1 MAALFQQLFTREQ
14 GLGRRPSYSLQK
26 LQALHDRP
34 NPGGE
39 ELEKTVE
46 VKAQLGTT
54 IVEP

>member
-34 NPGGE
+34 NPV
-39 ELEKTVE
+39 EKNWKAVE
-46 VKAQLGTT
+46 V
-54 IVEP
+54 IV